1 MKNDRLLQILKMM
14 DRINN
19 NSQHF
24 VNIDYYAPVFKTKK
38 SMPSDEFALHFNRW
52 LSIQTQDADDWI
64 NNQPKELKDFYKGK
78 EI

>member
-38 SMPSDEFALHFNRW
+38 SS
-52 LSIQTQDADDWI
+52 
-64 NNQPKELKDFYKGK
+64 
-78 EI
+78 